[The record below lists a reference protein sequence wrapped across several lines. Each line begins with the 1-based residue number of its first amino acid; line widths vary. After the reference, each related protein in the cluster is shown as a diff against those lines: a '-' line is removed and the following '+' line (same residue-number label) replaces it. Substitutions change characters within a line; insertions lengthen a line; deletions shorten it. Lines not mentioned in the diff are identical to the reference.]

1 MISRT
6 LFSKYAII
14 AGGSYF
20 SPIKAAVD
28 VWRFTNASKSKTLRG
43 AEGKLEELAN
53 ELWNEHFDS
62 KDSRNWDKET
72 AYTRDLAEST
82 MMINSRFA
90 YHVYTVDVQLGATE
104 TIARGVNEE
113 W

>member
-1 MISRT
+1 MTISRT
-6 LFSKYAII
+6 LFSKYAIT

-28 VWRFTNASKSKTLRG
+28 VWRFTNASRPKTLRG
-43 AEGKLEELAN
+43 AEGRLEELVS

-72 AYTRDLAEST
+72 AYTRDIAEPNL
-82 MMINSRFA
+82 MINSVFA
-90 YHVYTVDVQLGATE
+90 YHVYTVDVQLGTTE
-104 TIARGVNEE
+104 TIARGFEK